1 VHAHWD
7 VGMGMGMGTQS
18 RWPMRS
24 MIEVIWGTKRVRW
37 SDDLALGDQKAHVR
51 AVSPRDAESGG
62 KVDMAARTTFGPHAT
77 ADEW

>member
-24 MIEVIWGTKRVRW
+24 MIEVIWGTKRVR
-37 SDDLALGDQKAHVR
+37 
-51 AVSPRDAESGG
+51 
-62 KVDMAARTTFGPHAT
+62 
-77 ADEW
+77 